1 MPLNLLARGRD
12 CGNLCR
18 MPTDDNPRKTSGPDE
33 PAPTVMDPTRLPS
46 QDELI
51 GQVLN
56 GRYQIQHEIKR
67 GGMGVVYLA
76 QDQQLHSRPVVIKV
90 LLEEAFQSEYV
101 VQKFRQEVEALSRI
115 DHPGIVGIID
125 AGELQSGKPFI
136 IMQYVDGVTL
146 RSAISP
152 EGMNL
157 ERIAELLKQVG
168 RALAAV

>member
-1 MPLNLLARGRD
+1 MNDARCAAMQQIQRSRPSVMLLNLLARGPD

-33 PAPTVMDPTRLPS
+33 PDPTVIDPTRLPS

-56 GRYQIQHEIKR
+56 GRYLIQHEIKR

-76 QDQQLHSRPVVIKV
+76 LDQQLHSRRVVIKV

-101 VQKFRQEVEALSRI
+101 VQKFRQEVEALRLYRRY
-115 DHPGIVGIID
+115 GTGNVRN
-125 AGELQSGKPFI
+125 AR
-136 IMQYVDGVTL
+136 
-146 RSAISP
+146 RSH
-152 EGMNL
+152 
-157 ERIAELLKQVG
+157 
-168 RALAAV
+168 